1 MSSVYG
7 LKIPVRRITMKFKR
21 SGMVIKIVILALIVY
36 ATISLVTTKGKISQ
50 AMEDQ
55 QQLQKQVDEALQEN
69 AGLQYDIDHAGD
81 DETIEEIARSKL
93 GLVKP
98 GEKIFFDVSG

>member
-1 MSSVYG
+1 MRVLYG
-7 LKIPVRRITMKFKR
+7 PGRSARRITMKFKR
-21 SGMVIKIVILALIVY
+21 SGIVIKIVILALIVY

-50 AMEDQ
+50 ALADQ
-55 QQLQKQVDEALQEN
+55 QQLQKQVDEALEQN
-69 AGLQYDIDHAGD
+69 AALQYDIDHAGD
-81 DETIEEIARSKL
+81 DETIESIARSKL

>member
-1 MSSVYG
+1 MCVAYG
-7 LKIPVRRITMKFKR
+7 MRIPVRRSTMKFKR
-21 SGMVIKIVILALIVY
+21 SGIVIKIVILALILY
-36 ATISLVTTKGKISQ
+36 AAISLVTTKGKISQ
-50 AMEDQ
+50 ALTDQ
-55 QQLQKQVDEALQEN
+55 QQLQKQLDEVLQEN
-69 AGLQYDIDHAGD
+69 AGLKYDIEHAGD